1 MQTMSKDKLE
11 LSLSLNNTCNL
22 RCRMCRI
29 WNSGEEENKLTL
41 KKCLDIIDELEVFE
55 VKGVRLSGGDPLL
68 VPWVLDLVEGI
79 NKKKYHSC
87 ATTNGSMINE
97 VYASKIAS
105 SGLSNLNLSLDS
117 YTPGIHDAIRGMP
130 GSRNRIMDAIG
141 YIAKKG
147 IGPEIGINTVISN
160 FNLDDLLIL
169 TDAVQNDKRINHI
182 YFMAI
187 MQPFNTPLDKEWFL
201 KEDFRGLWPEGKDK
215 VKHVINELIARKKS
229 GYKIYNSFAQ
239 LRAFIDYFMDPLHFA
254 KRNTCNLGKEVME
267 VNQMGDIFLCHSYES
282 IGNVFQDSLPDIW
295 ASEKAHLVR
304 AKIGRCTQNCN
315 LLINCYFE
323 DEDV

>member
-1 MQTMSKDKLE
+1 MGKDKME

-41 KKCLDIIDELEVFE
+41 EKCQGVIDELGAFE

-68 VPWVLDLVEGI
+68 VPWVLDLAGYI

-97 VYASKIAS
+97 AYALKIVS
-105 SGLSNLNLSLDS
+105 SGLSNLNISLDS
-117 YTPGIHDAIRGMP
+117 YTPGIHDTIRGLP
-130 GSRNRIMDAIG
+130 GGRDRIMDAIG
-141 YIAKKG
+141 HIAKKG
-147 IGPEIGINTVISN
+147 SGPEIGINTVISN

-169 TDAVQNDKRINHI
+169 ADAIQDDKRINHL

-187 MQPFNTPLDKEWFL
+187 MQPFNTPPDKGWFL
-201 KEDFRGLWPEGKDK
+201 KEDFRGLWPEDKDK
-215 VKHVINELIARKKS
+215 VRYVINELIARKKS
-229 GYKIYNSFAQ
+229 GYKINNSFAQ
-239 LRAFIDYFMDPLHFA
+239 LRAFVDYFLDPLHFA
-254 KRNTCNLGKEVME
+254 RKNTCNLGKEVME
-267 VNQMGDIFLCHSYES
+267 VNQMGDVFLCHLYES
-282 IGNVFQDSLPDIW
+282 IGNVFQDSLSNIW
-295 ASEKAHLVR
+295 GSEKARLVR
-304 AKIGRCTQNCN
+304 DKINRCSQNCN

-323 DEDV
+323 EEDV